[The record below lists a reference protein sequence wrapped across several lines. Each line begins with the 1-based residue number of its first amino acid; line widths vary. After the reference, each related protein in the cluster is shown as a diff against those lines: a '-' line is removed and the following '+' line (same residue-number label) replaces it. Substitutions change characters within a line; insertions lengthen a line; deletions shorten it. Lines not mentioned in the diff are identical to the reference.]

1 MIAVNLGLTDPR
13 RGTAIGGSARKLLI
27 KFTLEKFGLKTVY
40 KSLLLMFSNTYNTFY
55 LQNKLY
61 ECISNFFG
69 KMLIQNLLYLCY
81 YAVCPLT
88 STICCVHYSS

>member
-13 RGTAIGGSARKLLI
+13 RGAAIGGSARKLLI

-40 KSLLLMFSNTYNTFY
+40 KSLLLMFSNTYYTFY

-61 ECISNFFG
+61 ALSVF
-69 KMLIQNLLYLCY
+69 
-81 YAVCPLT
+81 
-88 STICCVHYSS
+88 